1 MWMLTFVLANLRGR
15 PARSLL
21 TLSGVAVAVA
31 AVVSLLGIV
40 RGFEKSLLEL
50 YEQRGID
57 LLVHQSGRV
66 QMTSSVLPAS
76 LGEEIAS
83 VEGVAE
89 AYPSLIDVL
98 SLLEND
104 MMGVPVQGWPDASL
118 PLQQLEIVAGR
129 NFTPAD
135 RRPLLLGQRLA
146 AAAGKQPG
154 DQLELLDGESFEV
167 VGIFETYNVF
177 DSGSIVTRL
186 SDLQS
191 LLFREEEVTL
201 FAVVAADNSPEA
213 IEALA
218 GRLAAVQQGIDAS
231 PVRDLAEKSSEIKVA
246 RSFAWVTSTIA
257 LIIGSIG
264 MLNTLMMSVFERT
277 REIAML
283 RALGWKRRRIV
294 GLILGEATLLCSA
307 GAVVG
312 IGFAILAV
320 RALSRMP
327 AAGRLVA
334 GDISLVVMGQ
344 GFALAILLG
353 LLGGLYPAWSAA
365 RLPPVEGLRHD

>member
-1 MWMLTFVLANLRGR
+1 
-15 PARSLL
+15 
-21 TLSGVAVAVA
+21 
-31 AVVSLLGIV
+31 
-40 RGFEKSLLEL
+40 
-50 YEQRGID
+50 
-57 LLVHQSGRV
+57 
-66 QMTSSVLPAS
+66 
-76 LGEEIAS
+76 
-83 VEGVAE
+83 
-89 AYPSLIDVL
+89 LIDVL